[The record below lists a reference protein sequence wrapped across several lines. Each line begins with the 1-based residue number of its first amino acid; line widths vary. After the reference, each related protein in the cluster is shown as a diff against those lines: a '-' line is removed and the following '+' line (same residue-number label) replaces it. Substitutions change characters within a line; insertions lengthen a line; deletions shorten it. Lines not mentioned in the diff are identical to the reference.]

1 MKLAEM
7 TVTGFAD
14 TVASDAPAPGGGSCA
29 ALYGSIGA
37 ALTAMVG
44 GLTQGRKKYAEF
56 AEHAAEV
63 EKKGNELKV
72 RLLDVMDRDTDA
84 FNVVSDAFAMPKATD
99 EEKAARSAAIQKGLQ
114 EGLKGCTKTP
124 MEMMELIDE
133 TLTLAQ
139 SLLGRFNDTSA
150 SDLGVAFLSLKAG
163 IQGAWLNVLINV
175 GSLKDQEFAAEY
187 RAKGEKLLA
196 HALPLADEC
205 YAEIVKLIEG

>member
-1 MKLAEM
+1 MMKLADM

-44 GLTQGRKKYAEF
+44 GLTQGRKKYAEY

-63 EKKGNELKV
+63 EKKGNELKT
-72 RLLDVMDRDTDA
+72 RLLDVMDRDTEA
-84 FNVVSDAFAMPKATD
+84 FNVVSAAFGMPKATD
-99 EEKAARSAAIQKGLQ
+99 EEKAARSAA
-114 EGLKGCTKTP
+114 
-124 MEMMELIDE
+124 IDE

-187 RAKGEKLLA
+187 RAKGEALLA